1 MCCEERSDDVA
12 VCILL
17 HSSFEVHFSS
27 LLPENCCLEEMK
39 TEVTFPRGENEIEY
53 FLYLNQ
59 PRSVHKTEAALFSTS
74 ESAFHPRG
82 WITPLKGAVSA
93 DRPF

>member
-12 VCILL
+12 VCVLL

-27 LLPENCCLEEMK
+27 LLPENCCLEMK

-74 ESAFHPRG
+74 ESAFHP
-82 WITPLKGAVSA
+82 
-93 DRPF
+93 